1 LEEVYP
7 DGRVRITEAN
17 WPTGSG
23 IKERILTPAQ
33 YAGVSFVRL
42 ENAQTNSY
50 NAPPAKPGQQRQYV
64 VRSGDTL
71 SAIALRELGNA
82 NRWTEIKKV
91 DGSTFTA
98 AEAQSIKPGQSIYL
112 PVSYQTGN
120 TQPIASRPVAKPTL
134 IRTGGGDINLNPN
147 FEEAARIL
155 PDDGAGTHGSK
166 KFQWWESSKLLV
178 EEAKR
183 QLFYQGANLFEGAG
197 RTNAARHMR
206 HYLNNIGETLKV
218 NVDYMLRDLPDFN
231 KLFETQIVLAK
242 QEANARITAGNQTEP
257 IQFSISSQW
266 DLEKK
271 HYADPKNQGDWYWA
285 IGGFYYR
292 YTALI
297 ETSPPLKPSGETTV
311 KMTTQIH
318 VFDRYNW
325 DGGKSVNIGGVK
337 ITDEALAEL
346 HKVGLAK
353 EYNINGSS
361 SSVTTTWNYPKS
373 SPTNTFPET
382 GDRDGGREDPSRN
395 R

>member
-1 LEEVYP
+1 M
-7 DGRVRITEAN
+7 A
-17 WPTGSG
+17 
-23 IKERILTPAQ
+23 
-33 YAGVSFVRL
+33 
-42 ENAQTNSY
+42 
-50 NAPPAKPGQQRQYV
+50 
-64 VRSGDTL
+64 
-71 SAIALRELGNA
+71 
-82 NRWTEIKKV
+82 
-91 DGSTFTA
+91 
-98 AEAQSIKPGQSIYL
+98 SI
-112 PVSYQTGN
+112 
-120 TQPIASRPVAKPTL
+120 
-134 IRTGGGDINLNPN
+134 LNPN

-155 PDDGAGTHGSK
+155 PDDGAGKHGSK
-166 KFQWWESSKLLV
+166 KFEWWESPKLLV
-178 EEAKR
+178 EEVKK
-183 QLFYQGANLFEGAG
+183 QTFYRGADLFEAG
-197 RTNAARHMR
+197 GSPNAARHMR
-206 HYLNNIGETLKV
+206 HYLNNTGETLKV
-218 NVDYMLRDLPDFN
+218 NVDYMLRDLPDFK
-231 KLFETQIVLAK
+231 KLFETQIALAK
-242 QEANARITAGNQTEP
+242 QEANTRITAGNQTEP

-266 DLEKK
+266 DLDKK
-271 HYADPKNQGDWYWA
+271 HYADPKNKGDWYWA

-297 ETSPPLKPSGETTV
+297 ETSPPLKPNGETTV

-325 DGGKSVNIGGVK
+325 DGGKSVNIGGIK